1 MSRPV
6 DRVSLA
12 AGLALGAL
20 GAVLMLDQTDVIE
33 LGFGWFGAA
42 IAATL
47 GVVLLVSGL
56 EEARQPRLDE
66 PAESRSET

>member
-1 MSRPV
+1 MKRAV

-20 GAVLMLDQTDVIE
+20 GAVLMLDQTDVVD

-42 IAATL
+42 IAGTL

-56 EEARQPRLDE
+56 EEARQPRLGE
-66 PAESRSET
+66 PPESRSEP

>member
-1 MSRPV
+1 MSRPL

-33 LGFGWFGAA
+33 LNYGWFGAA

-66 PAESRSET
+66 PPQSRSET